1 MKVECTAV
9 ERLIQ
14 RGVNIKHKQLPK
26 ICFWLGVVVFT
37 VAVLLPTDLFQSI
50 TWIEKILDE
59 LKPVGLAT
67 IFLLPIIGSVGVVGS
82 IMNKSVL
89 YGSLNV
95 ALILS
100 FPLMILVSNIVQA
113 LF

>member
-1 MKVECTAV
+1 MFLV
-9 ERLIQ
+9 R
-14 RGVNIKHKQLPK
+14 
-26 ICFWLGVVVFT
+26 VVVFT

-50 TWIEKILDE
+50 TWIEKILGE
-59 LKPVGLAT
+59 LKPVGLVT

-89 YGSLNV
+89 CGSLNV
-95 ALILS
+95 TLILS
-100 FPLMILVSNIVQA
+100 FPLMILVSNIVHA